1 MGWQQ
6 VSERRWER
14 PSNGMEGYFV
24 FMENLSSSMCNG
36 RHHYNIFSRIQIDL
50 HLRGIGTDTEQ
61 ETKEQTIRHAWK
73 QLRHEQ
79 PQLAITADGITKVYE
94 VPADEAALDAWLATT
109 FIVSSASSF
118 EDLYST
124 GLEPIQ
130 QATLYYI
137 PHSSELVL
145 RALHSTLDGIG
156 TLMLWDSLLRALISP
171 RQDLKFGDE
180 ASRLAPAVEDVL
192 GHPEPPRPEIV
203 AKGAQLIADC
213 VSAMPGI
220 GPVSR
225 VGTGAP
231 SGATRNIEVVLPL
244 DTTGSIIQA
253 CKTKGISVTAA
264 IHAYIR
270 TLAIAH
276 ADPQGKQS
284 QYVTAASFNF
294 RSFLPEPYNSTHY
307 AFSVY
312 YQPWCLMLDLPA
324 SFMELEQQ
332 LNTYYRTT
340 FRDENGAEDREISG
354 SLTRA
359 LRDIVQTPELLTSPV
374 SRDALVSSLG
384 VAEKY
389 LQRKYGGDDVDIAVR
404 DLKFGIDVVLGQ
416 SMFFVYT
423 FREQLRLVYCFNEG
437 FEEPENIQVCLGGIQ
452 KVLVEELLA

>member
-1 MGWQQ
+1 L
-6 VSERRWER
+6 
-14 PSNGMEGYFV
+14 EGYFV

-73 QLRHEQ
+73 QLRYEQ
-79 PQLAITADGITKVYE
+79 PQLAITADGMTKVYE
-94 VPADEAALDAWLATT
+94 VPADEAALDAWLTTT
-109 FIVSSASSF
+109 FIVSSASNF

-130 QATLYYI
+130 QSTLYYI
-137 PHSSELVL
+137 PNSSELVL

-156 TLMLWDSLLRALISP
+156 ALMLWDSLLRALVSP

-180 ASRLAPAVEDVL
+180 ASRLAPAVEEVL
-192 GHPEPPRPEIV
+192 GHPGPPRPEIV
-203 AKGAQLIADC
+203 AKGAQLVADC
-213 VSAMPGI
+213 VGAMPGI

-231 SGATRNIEVVLPL
+231 SGASRNIEVVLSP

-264 IHAYIR
+264 IHAAYIR

-284 QYVTAASFNF
+284 QYVTVASFDF
-294 RSFLPEPYNSTHY
+294 RSFLPEPYNSRHY
-307 AFSVY
+307 ASSVY
-312 YQPWCLMLDLPA
+312 YQTWGLMLDLPA
-324 SFMELEQQ
+324 SFMELAQQ

-340 FRDENGAEDREISG
+340 FRDENGAEDLEISG

-359 LRDIVQTPELLTSPV
+359 LRDIVQTPEFLTSPV

-384 VAEKY
+384 VTEKY
-389 LQRKYGGDDVDIAVR
+389 LQRKYVGNDVDIAVR
-404 DLKFGIDVVLGQ
+404 DLKFGTDVVLGQ

-437 FEEPENIQVCLGGIQ
+437 FEEPENFQEYLGGVQ
-452 KVLVEELLA
+452 KVLVEELLT